1 MKLLFWKK
9 SGKEEKTTQENE
21 QAKDQE
27 SEQVKE
33 KKHLNISDLFY
44 NNHFVM
50 VFSLVAALIL
60 WFIMSLTNTTERPRE
75 VGDVPISVELSTAA
89 QEQNLKIFEQSADTA
104 TVSVSGNSVIVNRLQ
119 GSDMKATATL
129 SSATLSSTGM
139 TEYTLTLTP
148 EKVTNELS
156 DYTLTSVNP
165 REVTVWV
172 DQYQE
177 KVFTI
182 ESDLQYGRDDKY
194 YYNTPTLS
202 SDSVTISGPASSVKK
217 VDKVVASYSTEE
229 VLTSTRV
236 FQCTLTAYDANGEV
250 IDDKYLEFSTQ
261 TVDVTVSVFP
271 RQEVK
276 LVPSGINMPKNFS
289 DSRMTVNPET
299 IVIAGP
305 EDALKN
311 MTSITLDPV
320 DFSTVNLS
328 NTKIP
333 ITLSLPTGFK
343 NISNSW
349 NVEVNI
355 NLDGYDEKD
364 VQLLAKNITIKNPGA
379 DQTAKVQTDL
389 LTIHA
394 VGPEAQI
401 NALSSDDVYG
411 TIDMTGQTDAS
422 GIVELPVTVG
432 FTDASG
438 CWAYGKYTVNVS
450 VSKK

>member
-1 MKLLFWKK
+1 MKFLFWKK
-9 SGKEEKTTQENE
+9 SGTNEE
-21 QAKDQE
+21 E
-27 SEQVKE
+27 SKE
-33 KKHLNISDLFY
+33 KKRLNISDLFY

-50 VFSLVAALIL
+50 IFSLIAALVL
-60 WFIMSLTNTTERPRE
+60 WFIMSMTNTTERPRE

-89 QEQNLKIFEQSADTA
+89 QEENLKIFEQSADTA

-119 GSDMKATATL
+119 GSDMKAKATL
-129 SSATLSSTGM
+129 SSATLSSTGL

-156 DYTLTSVNP
+156 DYTLVSVNP

-177 KVFTI
+177 KVFPV
-182 ESDLQYGRDDKY
+182 ESNLQYGRDDQY

-202 SDSVTISGPASSVKK
+202 SDSVTVSGPASSVKK
-217 VDKVVASYSTEE
+217 VDKVVASYSTDE
-229 VLTSTRV
+229 VLTSTKV
-236 FQCTLTAYDANGEV
+236 FQCELTAYDVNGEK
-250 IDDKYLEFSTQ
+250 IEDKYLEFSTQ

-271 RQEVK
+271 RQEVE
-276 LVPSGINMPKNFS
+276 LTPTGINMPTSFS
-289 DSRMTVNPET
+289 QSRMTVTPES
-299 IVIAGP
+299 IVVAGP
-305 EDALKN
+305 EDVLKN

-320 DFSTVNLS
+320 DFSAVNLA
-328 NTKIP
+328 NTKFP

-349 NVEVNI
+349 NVEVDI
-355 NLDGYDEKD
+355 DLDGYEEKD
-364 VQLLAKNITIKNPGA
+364 VQLLSKNITIKNPGA

-401 NALSSDDVYG
+401 SALSSDDVYG
-411 TIDMTGQTDAS
+411 TIDMTGQSDVS

-432 FTDASG
+432 FTDANG
-438 CWAYGKYTVNVS
+438 CWAYGKYTVSVS

>member
-9 SGKEEKTTQENE
+9 RGAGEEPVKEPVKGQG
-21 QAKDQE
+21 
-27 SEQVKE
+27 KE
-33 KKHLNISDLFY
+33 KKRLNISDLFY

-50 VFSLVAALIL
+50 AFSLVAALIL

-89 QEQNLKIFEQSADTA
+89 QEENLKVFEQSADTA

-129 SSATLSSTGM
+129 SSVTLSSTGM

-156 DYTLTSVNP
+156 DYTLVSVNP

-177 KVFTI
+177 KSFPI
-182 ESDLQYGRDDKY
+182 ESNLQYGRDDKY

-229 VLTSTRV
+229 VLTSTKI
-236 FQCTLTAYDANGEV
+236 FQCNLTAYDVNGEA

-271 RQEVK
+271 RQEVE
-276 LVPSGINMPKNFS
+276 LVASGINMPKNFS
-289 DSRMTVNPET
+289 SSRMTVAPEK
-299 IVIAGP
+299 IIIAGP
-305 EDALKN
+305 EDVLKN

-320 DFSTVNLS
+320 DFSNVNLS

-355 NLDGYDEKD
+355 DLDGYDEKD
-364 VQLLAKNITIKNPGA
+364 VQLLAKNITVKNPGA
-379 DQTAKVQTDL
+379 DQTVQVLTDS

-394 VGPEAQI
+394 VGPESEI
-401 NALSSDDVYG
+401 KALSSDDVYG
-411 TIDMTGQTDAS
+411 TIDMTGQNDAS
-422 GIVELPVTVG
+422 GSVELPVTVG
-432 FTDASG
+432 FTDANG
-438 CWAYGKYTVNVS
+438 CWAYGKYTVSVS

>member
-9 SGKEEKTTQENE
+9 RGAGEEPVKEPVKGQG
-21 QAKDQE
+21 
-27 SEQVKE
+27 KE
-33 KKHLNISDLFY
+33 KKRLNISDLFY

-50 VFSLVAALIL
+50 AFSLVAALIL

-89 QEQNLKIFEQSADTA
+89 QEENLKVFEQSADTA

-129 SSATLSSTGM
+129 SSVTLSSTGM

-156 DYTLTSVNP
+156 DYTLVSVNP

-177 KVFTI
+177 KSFQI
-182 ESDLQYGRDDKY
+182 ESNLQYGRDDKY

-202 SDSVTISGPASSVKK
+202 FDSVTVSGPASSVKK
-217 VDKVVASYSTEE
+217 VDKVVANYSTDE

-236 FQCTLTAYDANGEV
+236 FQCTLTAYDANGET
-250 IDDKYLEFSTQ
+250 IDDKYLEFSAQ

-271 RQEVK
+271 RQEVE
-276 LVPSGINMPKNFS
+276 LVASGINMPKNFS
-289 DSRMTVNPET
+289 SSRMTVDPEK

-305 EDALKN
+305 EDVLKN

-349 NVEVNI
+349 NVQVNI
-355 NLDGYDEKD
+355 NLDGYEEKD
-364 VQLLAKNITIKNPGA
+364 VQLLAKNITVKNPGTS
-379 DQTAKVQTDL
+379 QNVQVLTDS
-389 LTIHA
+389 LTIHV

-411 TIDMTGQTDAS
+411 TVDMTGQNDAL
-422 GIVELPVTVG
+422 GTVELPVTIS
-432 FTDASG
+432 FTDATG
-438 CWAYGKYTVNVS
+438 CWAYGKYTVNAT